1 MHAVQ
6 CGEEGQVLSD
16 FCFVG
21 ELRVDV
27 LVMVA
32 HVPRAPEYRF
42 AMFAGMV
49 IEDSGA
55 YSPWFFEKIPVTGNL
70 KPLRKV
76 TAGSLRLLMPRN
88 LDTFHL
94 QPLVL
99 RQGSC
104 HTPDLT
110 PNGGCSRSTNPQ

>member
-27 LVMVA
+27 LVIVA
-32 HVPRAPEYRF
+32 HVPRAPEYCF
-42 AMFAGMV
+42 ATFAGMV

-55 YSPWFFEKIPVTGNL
+55 DSPWFFEKILVTGNL
-70 KPLRKV
+70 MLLRK
-76 TAGSLRLLMPRN
+76 GHGRLAQVA
-88 LDTFHL
+88 DA
-94 QPLVL
+94 
-99 RQGSC
+99 
-104 HTPDLT
+104 
-110 PNGGCSRSTNPQ
+110 